1 MSEPSQDV
9 TRLLGD
15 VNAGEK
21 GAWER
26 LLSRV
31 YQELKLVAHGQMAH
45 EREGHLLQTTA
56 LVNEAYIRLVQDR
69 DEQWEGRAHFFS
81 AAATA
86 MRRILVD
93 EARAR
98 KADKRGG
105 GVSPT
110 RIRTASAF
118 HPSAP
123 IDDEM
128 LEDVEAV
135 HLALE
140 KLEADSGQRE
150 KCKVVELRFFA
161 GLSIEE
167 TAHVLG
173 ISIATVK
180 RHWDFARAW
189 LRREIKKG
197 SSDAR

>member
-1 MSEPSQDV
+1 MTEASQDV
-9 TRLLGD
+9 TRLLGE
-15 VNAGEK
+15 VNAGEV

-26 LLSRV
+26 LLHRV
-31 YQELKLVAHGQMAH
+31 YGELKLVARGQMAH
-45 EREGHLLQTTA
+45 ERDDHVLQTTA
-56 LVNEAYIRLVQDR
+56 LVNEAYIRLVQNR
-69 DEQWEGRAHFFS
+69 DERWESRAHFFS

-128 LEDVEAV
+128 LEDIEAV

-140 KLEADSGQRE
+140 KLEVDGRQRE
-150 KCKVVELRFFA
+150 KCKVVELRFFV

-167 TAHVLG
+167 TANVLG

-197 SSDAR
+197 SNDGR